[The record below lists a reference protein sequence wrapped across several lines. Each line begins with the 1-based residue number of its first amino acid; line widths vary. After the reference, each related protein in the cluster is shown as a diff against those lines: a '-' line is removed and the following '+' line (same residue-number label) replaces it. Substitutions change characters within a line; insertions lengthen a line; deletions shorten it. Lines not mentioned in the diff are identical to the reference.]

1 MTADP
6 GRDAPVSLVLGVVN
20 HHVTD
25 AARYLVAY
33 RQDSGYAYLLHEPCT
48 PSDELVLEDLGPTI
62 LVNARLGTAAALALV
77 QNGRGL
83 DLSTLPGTALESSL
97 EDERQRVAELVAT
110 VARWRGFGTS
120 TATKV
125 LHKKR
130 PGLIPILDNQA
141 IFGAY
146 LDPPSPAR

>member
-1 MTADP
+1 MALP
-6 GRDAPVSLVLGVVN
+6 GGRSDGVSLVLGVAD

-33 RQDSGYAYLLHEPCT
+33 RQDSGYAYLLHQPCT
-48 PSDELVLEDLGPTI
+48 PSDELLLEDLGPTT
-62 LVNARLGTAAALALV
+62 LVNGRFGTAAALAVV

-83 DLSTLPGTALESSL
+83 DLSTLPASALESSV

-125 LHKKR
+125 LHKEATGTH
-130 PGLIPILDNQA
+130 P
-141 IFGAY
+141 
-146 LDPPSPAR
+146 DP